1 VKLCSREFE
10 CGVLRK
16 IFGTKREAVAG
27 DYKNFI
33 LKSCM
38 GFAPHHILFR
48 SSNQEG

>member
-16 IFGTKREAVAG
+16 IFGPKREVVAG
-27 DYKNFI
+27 DWKNFV

-38 GFAPHHILFR
+38 VCTPHQILFR